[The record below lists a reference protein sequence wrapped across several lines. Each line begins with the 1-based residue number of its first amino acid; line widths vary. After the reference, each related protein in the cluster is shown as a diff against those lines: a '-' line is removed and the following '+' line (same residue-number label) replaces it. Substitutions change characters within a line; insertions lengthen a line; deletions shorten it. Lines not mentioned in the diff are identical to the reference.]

1 MVEFSALP
9 DLLCQLRSLPLSE
22 TTAAVWSWI
31 AAINWVAVS
40 AIATLCLAIVAFR
53 QIGQTNKIVEATN
66 KQVEGLQKQN
76 DILAA
81 QLEIERTRQYP
92 ALIALNT
99 SLRLENCSLEFVNA
113 SQHNLLVFGA
123 EYLTEPDLLNE
134 TPHTDLF
141 NRVLQNSREIEVVA
155 PASKDLGNYYFIPTG
170 ARFAVKPGSDKV
182 PCESRMYLALAAAY
196 PNLGPVI
203 LALPLTCKKRSDN
216 SCKAVKLANG
226 RKLEPL
232 ETLLRHLA
240 KPTTT
245 EDQP

>member
-22 TTAAVWSWI
+22 TAAAVWSWI

-76 DILAA
+76 DILTA
-81 QLEIERTRQYP
+81 QLEIERARQYP
-92 ALIALNT
+92 ALVVPHNALQPSTN
-99 SLRLENCSLEFVNA
+99 SIELINA

-123 EYLTEPDLLNE
+123 EYLTESDLLHE
-134 TPHTDLF
+134 TPHADLF
-141 NRVLQNSREIEVVA
+141 YRILQHSREIEVVA
-155 PASKDLGNYYFIPTG
+155 PAKKDAGKHYFVPTG
-170 ARFAVKPGSDKV
+170 ARFTVKPGGREV
-182 PCESRMYLALAAAY
+182 PCEPRMYLALAAAY

-203 LALPLTCKKRSDN
+203 LTLPLTCHGENKVIMLGDEP
-216 SCKAVKLANG
+216 
-226 RKLEPL
+226 KLEPL
-232 ETLLRHLA
+232 EALLQRLT
-240 KPTTT
+240 KPTATT